1 MVEQSV
7 VPQGMSPG
15 RGPEI
20 RPAHDAAPALRFAP
34 ACPGRPGFAV
44 RPN

>member
-7 VPQGMSPG
+7 VPQGMAPG

-20 RPAHDAAPALRFAP
+20 RPVHDAAPARRSRTLR
-34 ACPGRPGFAV
+34 PGRPGFAV